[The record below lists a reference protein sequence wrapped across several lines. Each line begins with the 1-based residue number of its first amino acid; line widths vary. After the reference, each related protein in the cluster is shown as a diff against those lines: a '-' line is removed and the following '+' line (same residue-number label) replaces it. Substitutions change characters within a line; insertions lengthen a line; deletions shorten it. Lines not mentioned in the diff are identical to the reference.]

1 MESRLGIGP
10 RCLCSPH
17 DERLTGSGYLCNRYI
32 RKEITERATMFRH
45 ADALRPAADRT
56 ALRPTARIPLLRH
69 LPRAGSRSLFGYC
82 TSSRLRLSQMAELQV
97 AEVPREIAAGTAY
110 GLALL
115 RGTDPK
121 AADLALFILSPEG
134 QQILSRY
141 GFASVALP
149 APQR

>member
-1 MESRLGIGP
+1 
-10 RCLCSPH
+10 
-17 DERLTGSGYLCNRYI
+17 
-32 RKEITERATMFRH
+32 
-45 ADALRPAADRT
+45 
-56 ALRPTARIPLLRH
+56 
-69 LPRAGSRSLFGYC
+69 
-82 TSSRLRLSQMAELQV
+82 MAELQV